1 MDRIMK
7 AFNKK
12 TILGIYFIIFGL
24 LATCQLF
31 FATFTI
37 SMMFCV
43 FLLMVGIHL
52 VILAF
57 LNKTK
62 NGFLFIFGFDLIFV
76 MAYLLFWFIF
86 GFKIEKAWPLLPM
99 CCGIT
104 FLFYYF
110 LINRKSFGLFISG
123 TFIMLLSIVLF
134 FFSCGFLK
142 GEGLFEKVL
151 FLFIT
156 LCFIAIGF
164 FLLQAGQKDRADEE
178 DVENE

>member
-7 AFNKK
+7 TFNKK

-43 FLLMVGIHL
+43 FLLMVGVHF

-57 LNKTK
+57 FNKNK
-62 NGFLFIFGFDLIFV
+62 NGLLFILGFDLIFI
-76 MAYLLFWFIF
+76 MAYFLFWFIW
-86 GFKIEKAWPLLPM
+86 GFKIEKTWPLLPM

-164 FLLQAGQKDRADEE
+164 FLLQAGQKDRTDEE